1 MKYRLQTTHRFD
13 RQLRNC
19 LKRGYD
25 EHLIEDVVTLLVNGE
40 KLPSKHKPHKLK
52 GKYHDQWEC
61 HITPDWLFVWQQ
73 NDTELIL
80 LLLQTGTH
88 PDLFN

>member
-1 MKYRLQTTHRFD
+1 MKYRLQTTNRFD

-25 EHLIEDVVTLLVNGE
+25 EYLITEVIEYLVNGDI
-40 KLPSKHKPHKLK
+40 LPAKYKAHKLK
-52 GKYHDQWEC
+52 GNFNKQWEC
-61 HITPDWLFVWQQ
+61 HITPDWLLVWQQ
-73 NDTELIL
+73 NDNELVL

-88 PDLFN
+88 SDLFG